1 VDGSM
6 RWRGGWVI
14 AAAVIVAAFA
24 AVPTGAS
31 ASGAPGAPAATTKV
45 EWRASTAP
53 VAGLTPAPGVTL
65 GTGVFPDVVSCPAAG
80 SCVSVGAYW
89 DSSSDIHP
97 LIETLSDGSWSAL
110 AAPTAGLNPA
120 PAADTLGL
128 EALSCPAVG
137 WCVAVGFY
145 NPQVGNNE
153 GQIDTLANGSWT
165 AQTAPA
171 ISGAQVVRLFDVSCP
186 ASGSC
191 VAVGVYEDTAG
202 DWHGLIETLANGTWT
217 AATLPAGGLSPAV
230 GTDLALHAVSC
241 PAVGSCVAAGEYEDA
256 ARATI
261 GVIATLAGGA
271 WTALTA
277 PEATL
282 NPPPDANPLTYLQSV
297 SCPQP
302 GMCAVAGE
310 YVNTSDREEGLTETL
325 TDGTWTPAAVPGP
338 PDGLLSVTC
347 PASGS
352 CYAVGGGFVATLSG
366 GSWQTAALPTA
377 GLTPAGQ
384 SVYAVNA
391 ISCPAVGS
399 CKAFGEYSDTSGLEH
414 GYIAKLA
421 HGTWTAEKAP
431 TSGLKP
437 PPSPTAN
444 PDDPTNDQAINS
456 GGIACPTASSC
467 VAVGY
472 YEDTAG
478 AFHGLIE
485 RQETV
490 TSSPVTK

>member
-1 VDGSM
+1 MGGSM
-6 RWRGGWVI
+6 GWRGSWVI
-14 AAAVIVAAFA
+14 AAAVITAAFA
-24 AVPTGAS
+24 VVPTGAS
-31 ASGAPGAPAATTKV
+31 ASAARAATTAV
-45 EWRASTAP
+45 VWRATTAP
-53 VAGLTPAPGVTL
+53 VAGLAPAPGVTL
-65 GTGVFPDVVSCPAAG
+65 ATGVFPSVVSCPAAG
-80 SCVSVGAYW
+80 WCVSVGSYI
-89 DSSSDIHP
+89 DSSSDIHG
-97 LIETLSDGSWSAL
+97 LIETLSDGHWSAL
-110 AAPTAGLNPA
+110 RAPTAGLNPA
-120 PAADTLGL
+120 PSADTLGL
-128 EALSCPAVG
+128 VALSCPAVG
-137 WCVAVGFY
+137 WCVAVGPY

-171 ISGAQVVRLFDVSCP
+171 ISGAQVVRLFAVSCP

-202 DWHGLIETLANGTWT
+202 DWHGLIETLAHGTWT
-217 AATLPAGGLSPAV
+217 AATLPAGGLSPALGPV
-230 GTDLALHAVSC
+230 LALYAVSC
-241 PAVGSCVAAGEYEDA
+241 PAVGSCVAAGTYEDA
-256 ARATI
+256 ARASI

-277 PEATL
+277 PEAGL
-282 NPPPDANPLTYLQSV
+282 NPPPDADPITYLQSV

-302 GMCAVAGE
+302 GMCAVVGD

-325 TDGTWTPAAVPGP
+325 THGTWTPAAVPGP
-338 PDGLLSVTC
+338 SGGLRSVAC

-352 CYAVGGGFVATLSG
+352 CVAVGGGFFATLSG
-366 GSWQTAALPTA
+366 GSWQSGALPTA
-377 GLTPAGQ
+377 GLSPAGQ
-384 SVYAVNA
+384 SVGSVNA

-421 HGTWTAEKAP
+421 QGTWTAEKAP

-437 PPSPTAN
+437 PPSPTPN
-444 PDDPTNDQAINS
+444 PDDPTTDQPINS

-485 RQETV
+485 SQETV
-490 TSSPVTK
+490 TTSSLTK